1 MTQLSISNDAIISL
15 FESHLAANPD
25 QILISEHRKNDFDQ
39 MYRVASDKGVFLLRV
54 APPDTARI
62 LFYEQAM
69 MRREVA
75 LMEKMQG
82 QISAPIPAVVAADFD
97 RRLIDRDYIIVE
109 APAGVY
115 YSQITSLSHAQHD
128 HVYAQLGAFLNQLH
142 RITGSSHGYTGQIAT
157 TEPQQ
162 SWSQV
167 FSLMWKNLINDVVA
181 CGMYNNEEALS
192 LISLLEAYEAYFQRQ
207 SKPALLHMGIRK
219 ENIMVDQKGTIT
231 GLLGFEAALWGDPEV
246 EFAVL
251 DCAGI
256 WASAF
261 WKGYGAPRPTDLGSR
276 TRRKFYILYEVQKN
290 IPLAAKRY
298 YDPEEAEQ
306 YKQTAITIATNLA
319 SATP

>member
-1 MTQLSISNDAIISL
+1 
-15 FESHLAANPD
+15 
-25 QILISEHRKNDFDQ
+25 
-39 MYRVASDKGVFLLRV
+39 
-54 APPDTARI
+54 
-62 LFYEQAM
+62 
-69 MRREVA
+69 
-75 LMEKMQG
+75 
-82 QISAPIPAVVAADFD
+82 
-97 RRLIDRDYIIVE
+97 
-109 APAGVY
+109 
-115 YSQITSLSHAQHD
+115 
-128 HVYAQLGAFLNQLH
+128 
-142 RITGSSHGYTGQIAT
+142 
-157 TEPQQ
+157 
-162 SWSQV
+162 
-167 FSLMWKNLINDVVA
+167 MWKNLINDVVA